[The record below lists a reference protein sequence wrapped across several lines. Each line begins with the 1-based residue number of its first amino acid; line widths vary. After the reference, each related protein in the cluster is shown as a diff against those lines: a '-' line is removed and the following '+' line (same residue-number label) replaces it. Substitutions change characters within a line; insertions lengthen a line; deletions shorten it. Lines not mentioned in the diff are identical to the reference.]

1 SADGDD
7 IPVSLSSAL
16 VREGNDVQGLVIV
29 AKDITERKRFE
40 AELIEAKEKAE
51 QMVHLRDAFLANMS
65 HEIRTPLT
73 GILGSA
79 QVLAEVVQEGEQRNL
94 AKIIEDAGTRLLD
107 TINSVLEM
115 ARIEAGEVQPEV
127 EILNLVEE
135 AEASA
140 RVLATVAEKKGLLLR
155 VHATD
160 RNLYAQ
166 TDRSC

>member
-1 SADGDD
+1 
-7 IPVSLSSAL
+7 
-16 VREGNDVQGLVIV
+16 
-29 AKDITERKRFE
+29 
-40 AELIEAKEKAE
+40 
-51 QMVHLRDAFLANMS
+51 
-65 HEIRTPLT
+65 LT

-166 TDRSC
+166 TDRSCLHRILNNLVGNAVKFTREGAVSVEVEAPRTP